1 MDQLLALKYFCKV
14 AETGSFT
21 SAATAF
27 SVPPSSIS
35 RRIAD
40 LESSLGTHLL
50 TRSTRVVKLTE
61 IGIAYLE
68 QVQEILVQL
77 ELSNESVRSYQSRP
91 MGQLKISSMVSFG
104 ERILFPLLDQFS
116 VLYPD
121 ITLDISLSDELSS
134 LANDDIDVAIRGGY
148 APDERIHAIKL
159 MPNEFI
165 PVASPGYLATM
176 GTPEDGFELRNHH
189 GLFFRTPRG
198 PSPWLLEI
206 NDQWHDV
213 SGQPAV
219 ISNNANWLMK
229 QGLEGKGIM
238 MAPQWSVEAYLMSG
252 ELVELLTDT
261 ALSVNQNPGMGIY
274 LLYQKP
280 KYLVPK
286 VKVFIDFLVE
296 NLMEKRD

>member
-1 MDQLLALKYFCKV
+1 
-14 AETGSFT
+14 
-21 SAATAF
+21 
-27 SVPPSSIS
+27 
-35 RRIAD
+35 
-40 LESSLGTHLL
+40 
-50 TRSTRVVKLTE
+50 
-61 IGIAYLE
+61 
-68 QVQEILVQL
+68 
-77 ELSNESVRSYQSRP
+77 
-91 MGQLKISSMVSFG
+91 MVSFG
-104 ERILFPLLDQFS
+104 ERKLFPLLDDFS
-116 VLYPD
+116 ALYPD

-165 PVASPGYLATM
+165 PVASPAYLAAM
-176 GTPEDGFELRNHH
+176 GTPEDGFELRNHQ

-206 NDQWHDV
+206 DDQWHDV

-238 MAPQWSVEAYLMSG
+238 MAPRWSVETHLMSG
-252 ELVELLTDT
+252 ELVELLRDT

-296 NLMEKRD
+296 NLMGKHD

>member
-116 VLYPD
+116 ALYPD

-165 PVASPGYLATM
+165 PVASPAYLATM

-206 NDQWHDV
+206 DDQWHDM
-213 SGQPAV
+213 GDMWT
-219 ISNNANWLMK
+219 I
-229 QGLEGKGIM
+229 
-238 MAPQWSVEAYLMSG
+238 WSDYA
-252 ELVELLTDT
+252 
-261 ALSVNQNPGMGIY
+261 
-274 LLYQKP
+274 
-280 KYLVPK
+280 
-286 VKVFIDFLVE
+286 
-296 NLMEKRD
+296 MEEMV